1 MIGHCITNCNRIA
14 PQEVNLKEKE
24 HKGKKKT
31 EKEAKKIF
39 VQTKDGRVEQNKE
52 NEVINVEE
60 SNARMD
66 NNIIAETSNNS
77 KSMSSAT
84 KRTGTN
90 NDTAIVGIV
99 DAPSKPLPQQNM
111 FAALVNDD
119 DNCVSP
125 DVPLIQRQNQISDNS
140 NSELNNDGESELNN
154 EGRN

>member
-1 MIGHCITNCNRIA
+1 
-14 PQEVNLKEKE
+14 
-24 HKGKKKT
+24 
-31 EKEAKKIF
+31 
-39 VQTKDGRVEQNKE
+39 
-52 NEVINVEE
+52 
-60 SNARMD
+60 MD